1 MACLT
6 SRSRKRNNRRGLD
19 APANALILTGVNAA
33 GPSTAQIDA
42 LRKGAALV
50 DRSYLGRLAL
60 SGSQAAEALGALT
73 TNDIEALSPGTG
85 CFAACCTAKGR
96 MIGELRVLNT
106 GPELF
111 LDTERVSLQAVFDL
125 VRHGLVGYEAELHK
139 RTLET
144 AELSLL
150 GPASREVAGAC
161 GLGPSECDNAP
172 GAVAGAEVL
181 MVATDLGVDIVCAAG
196 DRDAVFGQLEAA
208 GAVPAAEPLA
218 ELARVESGRPRYGVD
233 LDESV
238 IPQEAGLNERLVS
251 FEKGCYVGQETIAR
265 LHYRGRPNRRLCRLS
280 LSGPAEP
287 GAGLL
292 LGDRPVGTLT
302 SVAES
307 PELGAIGLALVRR
320 EAPDD
325 AKLAIDGTASEA
337 EILGPGGG

>member
-1 MACLT
+1 MST
-6 SRSRKRNNRRGLD
+6 E
-19 APANALILTGVNAA
+19 
-33 GPSTAQIDA
+33 GPSQAGIDA
-42 LRKGAALV
+42 LRGGAALV

-60 SGSQAAEALGALT
+60 SGPQAAEALGALT

-85 CFAACCTAKGR
+85 CFAACCTSKGR

-106 GPELF
+106 GTELF
-111 LDTERVSLQAVFDL
+111 LDTERVSLQAIFDL
-125 VRHGLVGYEAELHK
+125 IRHGLVGYDAELHK

-150 GPASREVAGAC
+150 GPASREVAGASR
-161 GLGPSECDNAP
+161 LGPDEGDNAP
-172 GAVAGAEVL
+172 GTLAGAEVL

-196 DRDAVFGQLEAA
+196 DRDAVFGELESA
-208 GAVPAAEPLA
+208 GAVAAGEPLA

-265 LHYRGRPNRRLCRLS
+265 LHYRGRPNRRLCRLA

-287 GAGLL
+287 GSELRL
-292 LGDRPVGTLT
+292 EDRRVGTLT
-302 SVAES
+302 SVTES

-320 EAPDD
+320 EAPDN
-325 AKLAIDGTASEA
+325 ATLAIDGTALEA
-337 EILGPGGG
+337 EILGPCGG